1 MDSPETI
8 NNSSSRSM
16 NPTNESESCPHGHST
31 ANQNGMASSSYSPG
45 SYRCPTNP
53 HNIPTSDDSGNESS
67 INYRQKSNPHFVVV
81 AIDFGTTYSGYAFA
95 FTRDIDSILMMR
107 KVDGNDP
114 GVINQKT
121 PTTILLTPNLEF
133 HSFGFFARD
142 FFHDL
147 DPDEAKR
154 WLFFEKFK
162 MHLHYV
168 QDLNTQTLIAA
179 SNGRKVPALTIFTY
193 ALQYFKEHALREL
206 SDQSGTR
213 FVNEDVR

>member
-1 MDSPETI
+1 M
-8 NNSSSRSM
+8 
-16 NPTNESESCPHGHST
+16 
-31 ANQNGMASSSYSPG
+31 
-45 SYRCPTNP
+45 
-53 HNIPTSDDSGNESS
+53 IPVSVLVS
-67 INYRQKSNPHFVVV
+67 FVSFLKENCV
-81 AIDFGTTYSGYAFA
+81 S
-95 FTRDIDSILMMR
+95 
-107 KVDGNDP
+107 

-168 QDLNTQTLIAA
+168 QVSI
-179 SNGRKVPALTIFTY
+179 
-193 ALQYFKEHALREL
+193 L
-206 SDQSGTR
+206 SFD
-213 FVNEDVR
+213 

>member
-1 MDSPETI
+1 LI
-8 NNSSSRSM
+8 
-16 NPTNESESCPHGHST
+16 
-31 ANQNGMASSSYSPG
+31 
-45 SYRCPTNP
+45 
-53 HNIPTSDDSGNESS
+53 
-67 INYRQKSNPHFVVV
+67 
-81 AIDFGTTYSGYAFA
+81 
-95 FTRDIDSILMMR
+95 
-107 KVDGNDP
+107 

-168 QDLNTQTLIAA
+168 QV
-179 SNGRKVPALTIFTY
+179 RIFVSIDKSY
-193 ALQYFKEHALREL
+193 SSIKKN
-206 SDQSGTR
+206 
-213 FVNEDVR
+213 VC

>member
-1 MDSPETI
+1 M
-8 NNSSSRSM
+8 
-16 NPTNESESCPHGHST
+16 
-31 ANQNGMASSSYSPG
+31 
-45 SYRCPTNP
+45 
-53 HNIPTSDDSGNESS
+53 
-67 INYRQKSNPHFVVV
+67 VV

-114 GVINQKT
+114 GWSLFSSSFIRNWNIVVPLIGVINQKT

-168 QDLNTQTLIAA
+168 QVRIARRRDTVIRDR
-179 SNGRKVPALTIFTY
+179 S
-193 ALQYFKEHALREL
+193 ALQECRGNWYYARK
-206 SDQSGTR
+206 
-213 FVNEDVR
+213 